1 MLISEL
7 SGKMVFSGK
16 NASKNAY
23 ADAEMPQEITS
34 DNLLTETGYRKQEI
48 GIYTQTKLVQENPL
62 NQILK
67 NPTAKNC

>member
-1 MLISEL
+1 
-7 SGKMVFSGK
+7 
-16 NASKNAY
+16 
-23 ADAEMPQEITS
+23 MPQEITS